1 MEAVR
6 GIYPSPRKER
16 NRMKNIIES
25 TKSRNADVPET
36 SALIFGP
43 LYAAYRRYY
52 SLFWSVF
59 GPAAQYCFSYP
70 KVAYA
75 ASMMRY

>member
-1 MEAVR
+1 
-6 GIYPSPRKER
+6 
-16 NRMKNIIES
+16 MKNIIES
-25 TKSRNADVPET
+25 TNIKNAFA
-36 SALIFGP
+36 ALVNVQIFGP
-43 LYAAYRRYY
+43 LYSAYRRYYY

>member
-1 MEAVR
+1 
-6 GIYPSPRKER
+6 
-16 NRMKNIIES
+16 MKNINES
-25 TKSRNADVPET
+25 TKSRNADVAQA

-43 LYAAYRRYY
+43 FYAVYRSYY

-70 KVAYA
+70 NIVYA
-75 ASMMRY
+75 I

>member
-1 MEAVR
+1 
-6 GIYPSPRKER
+6 
-16 NRMKNIIES
+16 MKNIIES
-25 TKSRNADVPET
+25 TKIRNAFAAWVNVQ
-36 SALIFGP
+36 IFGP
-43 LYAAYRRYY
+43 LYAAYRSYY

-70 KVAYA
+70 KVSYA